1 MHKAERV
8 LAYGGIL
15 ASLAV
20 GLGFYLGSTQSVA
33 RATGG
38 FVAPNGRIAA
48 VDVFAVTK
56 KLLESDRYA
65 PARDAMAKERNATLE
80 ETNKELADLRA
91 KIEAAGQNSPEAAP
105 MIQEFQAKA
114 QTYRESQTKAQEE
127 FNQLLS
133 SQFSEAYRLVI
144 ETANVVGKKQNF
156 SYVAVTKTG
165 PVVFESKDFNA
176 AGQEV
181 MSRPLI
187 MFGEGDDITPMVMAE
202 LKLDATTPAPVAAP
216 AATPDAKPAEVKP
229 EEKK

>member
-1 MHKAERV
+1 MRNAERI

-15 ASLAV
+15 ASMAV

-33 RATGG
+33 RAT
-38 FVAPNGRIAA
+38 ALQASNGRIAA
-48 VDVFAVTK
+48 VDVFTATK
-56 KLLESDRYA
+56 KLLESDRYS
-65 PARDAMAKERNATLE
+65 PARDAMAKERNAALE
-80 ETNKELADLRA
+80 ATNKELGDLRA

-133 SQFSEAYRLVI
+133 SQFGEAYRLVV
-144 ETANVVGKKQNF
+144 ETANLVGKKLNF

-165 PVVFESKDFNA
+165 PVVFESKDFNQ

-181 MSRPLI
+181 LSRPLI
-187 MFGEGDDITPMVMAE
+187 MFGEGDDITPAVLAE
-202 LKLDATTPAPVAAP
+202 LKLDTTPEPKP
-216 AATPDAKPAEVKP
+216 TDAKPADTKP
-229 EEKK
+229 AESKPAEKK